1 MTGRIPIAADLV
13 ANMILMD
20 KVLVAQMIDVL
31 HTVNLEIKTS
41 VLEVEAHTI
50 LNQKTNRII
59 EKIPLAANLAVSIIL
74 MARVLVDQ
82 TIDVHRILNLE
93 VKM

>member
-1 MTGRIPIAADLV
+1 
-13 ANMILMD
+13 MILMD